1 MLSAILIELA
11 ILLLLTLVNG
21 AFALAEM
28 ALVSA
33 RPARLTHRAAQG
45 DRGARQALDLL
56 AAPTRFLSTVQLGI
70 TLVGVVAGA
79 FGGATLSTKLAAELR
94 RVPLLTPYSEA
105 LGLGLVVL
113 VVTYLTL
120 VVGELAPKRLAL
132 AHAERLAVRAA
143 RPLWLLSALAA
154 PAVHLLG
161 ASTDLVLRIL
171 RVRAPAEPAV
181 TEEEVRLLIAEG
193 TAAGVFMAAEQDMVE
208 RVFRLADQRVDEL
221 MTPRPQ
227 IVWLDVEAPPDENWR
242 RMRASHHAQFPVCRG
257 SIDRVLGMV
266 TIKDVW
272 EQTAMEPAT
281 VTEGIVDLAAVTR
294 PALLVPESLPALD
307 ALAELRDGA
316 AHAALV
322 LDEYGGTEGIITL
335 IDVLEALVG
344 DLPAPGEPL
353 SSAAVRRADGSWLID
368 GILPVAE
375 VWNLVAAGPLPGEA
389 RGAFQTIGGLVM
401 AELGRVPRV
410 GDSFGWQGLRIEVV
424 DMDGRRVD
432 KVLIHRDD
440 SG

>member
-1 MLSAILIELA
+1 MLSAILVELA

-33 RPARLTHRAAQG
+33 RKARLSQRAAQG
-45 DRGARQALDLL
+45 DRGARRALDLL

-79 FGGATLSTKLAAELR
+79 FGGATLSTRLAAELR
-94 RVPLLTPYSEA
+94 RVPLLAPSSEA
-105 LGLGLVVL
+105 LGFGLVVL

-132 AHAERLAVRAA
+132 AHAERLAARVA
-143 RPLWLLSALAA
+143 RPLWLLSALAT

-161 ASTDLVLRIL
+161 SSTDLVLRIV
-171 RVRAPAEPAV
+171 RVRAPAEPVV
-181 TEEEVRLLIAEG
+181 TEEEVRLMLAEG
-193 TAAGVFMAAEQDMVE
+193 AMAGVFAAAEQDMVE
-208 RVFRLADQRVDEL
+208 RVFRLADQRVDAL

-227 IVWLDVEAPPDENWR
+227 IVWLDVEASTDENWR
-242 RMRASHHAQFPVCRG
+242 RMRDSHHAQFPVCRG
-257 SIDRVLGMV
+257 SIDRVVGMV
-266 TIKDVW
+266 AIKDVW
-272 EQTAMEPAT
+272 EDTVAGGSLDLTA
-281 VTEGIVDLAAVTR
+281 LAR

-307 ALAELRDGA
+307 ALAELRDAA

-322 LDEYGGTEGIITL
+322 LDEYGGTEGIVTL

-344 DLPAPGEPL
+344 DLPAPGELP
-353 SSAAVRRADGSWLID
+353 SAAAVRRADGSWLVD

-375 VWNLVAAGPLPGEA
+375 AWDLVATGPLPAEA
-389 RGAFQTIGGLVM
+389 RGAYQTVGGLVM

-410 GDSFGWQGLRIEVV
+410 GDSLEWQSLRIEVV

-440 SG
+440 LG